1 MSWLP
6 TTSWKISPTN
16 NVVNSI
22 RSNKELRKTT
32 NLDDGIK
39 APEKRRMLP
48 KIGISKIPGLD
59 EAGICQV
66 SDRLTDIVEDN
77 DQDETVTY
85 QTMEMVPEVQI
96 SWASLVWWL
105 GSSIKQVHM
114 FIESCNIPLKD

>member
-1 MSWLP
+1 
-6 TTSWKISPTN
+6 
-16 NVVNSI
+16 
-22 RSNKELRKTT
+22 
-32 NLDDGIK
+32 
-39 APEKRRMLP
+39 MLP

-96 SWASLVWWL
+96 S
-105 GSSIKQVHM
+105 
-114 FIESCNIPLKD
+114 